1 MVLLI
6 FGSLAV
12 GAMLV
17 MYTLEERSHWFVLGF
32 AAASAT
38 AALYGGLI
46 EAWPFAAIE
55 AIWAAVAVQRWRRR
69 MQRLQARVAE
79 PAGAGATYR
88 KEIADG
94 KG

>member
-1 MVLLI
+1 MALLV

-12 GAMLV
+12 AMMLV

-32 AAASAT
+32 AAASAA
-38 AALYGGLI
+38 AALYAGLI

-55 AIWAAVAVQRWRRR
+55 AVWAAVAVQRWRRR
-69 MQRLQARVAE
+69 MQRLQARIAE
-79 PAGAGATYR
+79 PAGAGATYQ
-88 KEIADG
+88 KEVADG